1 MTPLQSFT
9 RFFAPFFTLIAI
21 CSVLSFGSIPV
32 SAQTTRLL
40 RVQQSIAARGQNQS
54 IVVEMEAV
62 GNENAVGFSLNFDAS
77 QLRYLSAST
86 FGGSTGAAI
95 NINTAMVGVGKV
107 GIALALPGGQKLVL
121 GKQPI
126 AIITFTVLASE
137 NVSNTFLNFGDQ
149 PIAREVVDTSANA
162 VAANFSGATLTFAQP
177 MAAVSAASF
186 SSAKL
191 SGDSIATAFGNR
203 LATKTQAATSLP
215 LPTSLA
221 GSSLIIKDSLGVER
235 NAPLFFVSQ
244 TQVNFLIP
252 VGTAIGPA
260 AIIAKNSDGI
270 LSVTN
275 TEIATVAPSLFSAS
289 ATGQGLAV
297 AVVQRRKANGAI
309 SYETTSRFDSSLGR
323 LVAVPIDLSQP
334 TDQVFLLLYGTGI
347 KNRSSLSN
355 VLVKLGGTNAEVL
368 FAGATT
374 EFAGLDQI
382 NIRLPQTLAGRGI
395 VNIAITVDGQSA
407 NLVDI
412 SIK

>member
-1 MTPLQSFT
+1 MTPLQAFT

-21 CSVLSFGSIPV
+21 CSVLSFGSISV

-177 MAAVSAASF
+177 MAVVSAASF

-221 GSSLIIKDSLGVER
+221 GSSLVVKDSLGVER

-297 AVVQRRKANGAI
+297 AIVQRRKANGAI

-355 VLVKLGGTNAEVL
+355 VLVKLGGTNSEVL

-374 EFAGLDQI
+374 EFAGLDQV
-382 NIRLPQTLAGRGI
+382 NIRLPQTLAGRGT